1 LALLLVNSLAA
12 PFDAAKYH
20 DSYRE
25 KLDALIAAKL
35 EGKMLA
41 EVKAPRAAPV
51 VNILD
56 ALQRSLDSM
65 ARKPAGCD
73 SPASK
78 PSRSRSQQK

>member
-1 LALLLVNSLAA
+1 MNSLAA
-12 PFDAAKYH
+12 PFDASKYR
-20 DSYRE
+20 DNYRE

-35 EGKMLA
+35 DGKLFA

-65 ARKPAGCD
+65 VRKPAGSD

-78 PSRSRSQQK
+78 PSRSRSQRK